1 MKRDMDL
8 VRELL
13 LLIEAQEDDSQ
24 ELKFPTSIDEKVA
37 KYHLKL
43 LEQAGYI
50 KVSRFAVGDNMTCL
64 FSSLTWDGQEFLAA
78 IKNDTVW
85 NRVKQSVKEKGGSV
99 PFEVLKSLAIKMSA
113 TYFLG

>member
-24 ELKFPTSIDEKVA
+24 ELKLPPSIDEKVA

-50 KVSRFAVGDNMTCL
+50 KVSRFAVGDNMTWL

-85 NRVKQSVKEKGGSV
+85 NRVKQSVKEKGGSI